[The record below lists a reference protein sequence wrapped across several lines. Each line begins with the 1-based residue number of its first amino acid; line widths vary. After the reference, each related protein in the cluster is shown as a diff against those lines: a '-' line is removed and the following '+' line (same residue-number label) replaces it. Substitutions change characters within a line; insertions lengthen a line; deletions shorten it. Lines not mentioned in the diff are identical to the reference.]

1 MRNGQMI
8 TRRRYSFRQLL
19 TSLFALLIICVGSL
33 IGWLNYNQVSKL
45 ILSATDQLYEK
56 VAEETLLT
64 YQKKYNPVFNSIELL
79 SYSALAKSESFA
91 QRMQFINE
99 LQSAIN
105 TDRAIVAIQVGYANG
120 DYIIVR
126 KLLSKDL
133 RQRFNAPAA
142 AMLVIDDT
150 QIDAQGK
157 GKLLRV
163 FVDENLNIIQRNE
176 FPSQY
181 DPRVRPWYQVAS
193 FEPQIINPYYFYFM
207 REVGTTVAM
216 RMHQAD
222 AVIATDITLQDI
234 SAGLTQ
240 SKMTPG
246 SELYLVASNGNVIAS
261 SEQAE
266 PMVETINDTVKLRHI
281 STMRSQLFVN
291 IPHENIYQ
299 QKNFSLTKQNQ
310 HWQASVKFINTMGDH
325 GLYLFMFSPVD
336 ELLEEARQ
344 ILWLSIVVV
353 MLIIL
358 LSLPVIWVLSSRI
371 SKSLYHLSND
381 ATAIMNFDFSTRKN
395 THVHTTGISEIVA
408 LDNAQQLMKSSI
420 SQFMDLIQSLAAE
433 KNFATLL
440 QKITGETLRAS
451 KADAA
456 LTYLLDESEQTLRA
470 LSVELQNGEKI
481 DSRLMPDF
489 SIEHEPL
496 IKPLLDS
503 ADYDYIKTDEDH
515 RWSELCNRL
524 GDHQLQY
531 IYLPLRNRQSKFMG
545 MIVLVYRHD
554 NRIPVNHEQ
563 QSLSFLQAFSGFAA
577 VSLESK
583 QLLQAQQDLMDAF
596 VKIIAGSIDAKSPYT
611 GGHCQRVPVL
621 TKMLAQAA
629 CQSDA
634 PVFSDYQLSD
644 EQWQAVHIAS
654 WLHDCGKV
662 TTPEHVVD
670 KATKLQTI
678 YDRIHEIRMRFEVL
692 KRDAQIDYWQG
703 MAKGD
708 DAASLKHV
716 LEQQLASLD
725 DDFAF
730 VASCNP
736 GSEFLQDEALQRLQR
751 IADYRWQ
758 RTLDDR
764 LGVSWEEKMRMD
776 QQPPK
781 QLPVEEKLLDN
792 KYHQQVA
799 RHSPVDY
806 ARPNPWGFKMQVPKN
821 RYDFGEL
828 YNLSIR
834 SGTLTDE
841 ERFIINDHIIQT
853 IIMLEE
859 LPYPA
864 HLKEVPMLAGCHHE
878 TMDGKGYPRRLSK
891 DDMPLTARMM
901 AIADIF
907 EALTA
912 ADRPYKQAKTLSQSL
927 GIMRQMRDEMHID
940 ADLFELFLRSGVYIE
955 YARKYL
961 SDAQIDA
968 VNIADYLSV

>member
-1 MRNGQMI
+1 M
-8 TRRRYSFRQLL
+8 TRHRRYSFRQLL

-33 IGWLNYNQVSKL
+33 IGWLNYSQVSNL

-64 YQKKYNPVFNSIELL
+64 YQKKYNPVYNSLELL
-79 SYSALAKSESFA
+79 SYSALAKSENFS
-91 QRMQFINE
+91 QRMQFIHE
-99 LQSAIN
+99 LHSAIN
-105 TDRAIVAIQVGYANG
+105 TDRAIVAIQIGYANG

-126 KLLSKDL
+126 KLLSEEL
-133 RQRFNAPAA
+133 RQRFKAPAG

-150 QIDAQGK
+150 QVDAQG
-157 GKLLRV
+157 GGTLLRV

-176 FPSQY
+176 FPSEY
-181 DPRVRPWYQVAS
+181 DPRLRPWYQVAS
-193 FEPQIINPYYFYFM
+193 FQPQIINPYYFYFM

-216 RMHQAD
+216 KMHQAD

-234 SAGLTQ
+234 STGLVE

-246 SELYLVASNGNVIAS
+246 SELYLVASNGHVIAS

-266 PMVETINDTVKLRHI
+266 LMVEAVNDTVKLRQI
-281 STMRSQLFVN
+281 GAIRSQLFEN
-291 IPHENIYQ
+291 FPHENIYQ
-299 QKNFSLTKQNQ
+299 QKNFPLYAQNER
-310 HWQASVKFINTMGDH
+310 WQASVKFINTMGDNE
-325 GLYLFMFSPVD
+325 LYLFMFSPVD
-336 ELLEEARQ
+336 ELLKEAKD
-344 ILWLSIVVV
+344 ILWLSIMVVV
-353 MLIIL
+353 SIIL
-358 LSLPVIWVLSSRI
+358 LSLPIIWMLSSRV

-381 ATAIMNFDFSTRKN
+381 AMAITNFNFSTNKN
-395 THVHTTGISEIVA
+395 SRYIKKTHISEIAA
-408 LDNAQQLMKSSI
+408 LGDAQQLMKSSI
-420 SQFMDLIQSLAAE
+420 SQFLDLIQSLAAE
-433 KNFATLL
+433 KNFASLL

-451 KADAA
+451 KADATV
-456 LTYLLDESEQTLRA
+456 TYLLDDAEKILHAQ
-470 LSVELQNGEKI
+470 SVELQSGEKI
-481 DSRLMPDF
+481 DSRMMPGF
-489 SIEHEPL
+489 SVEQEPL
-496 IKPLLDS
+496 VKQFVES
-503 ADYDYIKTDEDH
+503 AGRHYIKTDDDH
-515 RWSELCNRL
+515 RWIELSNRL
-524 GDHQLQY
+524 DDHNLQY
-531 IYLPLRNRQSKFMG
+531 IYLPLRNRQSQFMG

-554 NRIPVNHEQ
+554 NRIPVDNEQ
-563 QSLSFLQAFSGFAA
+563 QTLSFLQAFSGFAA
-577 VSLESK
+577 VSLESR
-583 QLLQAQQDLMDAF
+583 QLLQAQQELMDSF

-629 CQSDA
+629 CESDA
-634 PVFSDYQLSD
+634 PLFADYQLSED
-644 EQWQAVHIAS
+644 QWQAVHIAS

-678 YDRIHEIRMRFEVL
+678 YDRIHEIRTRFEVL

-703 MAKGD
+703 LARGE
-708 DAASLKHV
+708 DALNLKKM
-716 LEQQLASLD
+716 LEQRLTTLD

-730 VASCNP
+730 VASCNL
-736 GSEFLQDEALQRLQR
+736 GSEFLQDETLRRLQT
-751 IADYRWQ
+751 IAEYRWQ

-764 LGVSWEEKMRMD
+764 LGVSWEEKRRID
-776 QQPPK
+776 QQPTT
-781 QLPVEEKLLDN
+781 QLPVEEKLLDD
-792 KYHQQVA
+792 KYHQKIA

-806 ARPNPWGFKMQVPKN
+806 SQANPWNFKMQVPKN
-821 RYDFGEL
+821 QYDFGEL

-834 SGTLTDE
+834 SGTLTAE

-859 LPYPA
+859 LPYPS

-878 TMDGKGYPRRLSK
+878 TMDGKGYPRRLCK

-912 ADRPYKQAKTLSQSL
+912 ADRPYKEAKTLSESL
-927 GIMRQMRDEMHID
+927 AIMRHMRDEMHID
-940 ADLFELFLRSGVYIE
+940 GDLFDLFLRSGVYLN

-961 SDAQIDA
+961 SDAQIDE
-968 VNIADYLSV
+968 VDIADYLSA